1 MKQNKTDDIPEE
13 KVGDEKVDEEETKIV
28 ELNEKYLRAL
38 ADYQNLSRQTE
49 TWKADFVQ
57 YANVPLIM
65 NLLEVLD
72 DLEKAQEN
80 LKDNGLAL
88 IISKFKKLLESEGL
102 EVVELEGKE
111 YDPTLAE
118 VISMEP
124 ALTHSD
130 AGGDKDNVVTKVLQK
145 GYKLRDRIIRPAKVI
160 VSTIKTNE
168 S

>member
-1 MKQNKTDDIPEE
+1 MTKNKHDDDQNEDSKDTKLEEPE
-13 KVGDEKVDEEETKIV
+13 GKIS

-57 YANVPLIM
+57 YANVPIII

-88 IISKFKKLLESEGL
+88 VISKFKKLLENEGL

-124 ALTHSD
+124 GTKE
-130 AGGDKDNVVTKVLQK
+130 GIVTKVLQK
-145 GYKLRDRIIRPAKVI
+145 GYKLRGRIIRPAKVV
-160 VSTIKTNE
+160 VSKLT
-168 S
+168 